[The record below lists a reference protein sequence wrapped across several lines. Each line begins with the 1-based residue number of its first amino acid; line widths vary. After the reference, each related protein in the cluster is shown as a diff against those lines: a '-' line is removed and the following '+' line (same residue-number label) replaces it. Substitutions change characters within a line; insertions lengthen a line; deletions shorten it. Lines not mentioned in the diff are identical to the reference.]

1 MHIHTPHTPICDIY
15 QDMGPRDVPYL
26 RKEDDTAKPHSVGD
40 TSGLELHQASY
51 RLGETEKVEQWMEET
66 QAAEGMS
73 GVSLIGAI
81 DQGTGS
87 SRLQVQLHV
96 PS

>member
-1 MHIHTPHTPICDIY
+1 
-15 QDMGPRDVPYL
+15 MGPRDVPYP
-26 RKEDDTAKPHSVGD
+26 RKEDDTAKPQPVGD

-51 RLGETEKVEQWMEET
+51 RPEKVKQWIET
-66 QAAEGMS
+66 QTAERMS